1 MYHYLHL
8 HCTTT
13 TILLTI
19 RPSARTFFSPSL
31 RLCNTLPSITVVVVD
46 VGSGHLDHCTLI
58 LLMRRCSS
66 SSSSC
71 TLNTQ
76 NYCLTISRDFSTRT
90 SNTSTISWR
99 ESSGRRSA
107 VSSLLLLL
115 FRGRLRRMTKL
126 QKLSRTGQLN
136 SKPKLIN

>member
-1 MYHYLHL
+1 MDVITIQLGIYFEHNYHELTGYYNVSLSTPSLHHHHNFIDHQHAL
-8 HCTTT
+8 
-13 TILLTI
+13 
-19 RPSARTFFSPSL
+19 FFSPPL

-46 VGSGHLDHCTLI
+46 VGSGHLEHCTLI

-66 SSSSC
+66 SSSIC

-115 FRGRLRRMTKL
+115 LLGAV
-126 QKLSRTGQLN
+126 
-136 SKPKLIN
+136 